1 MILFHSEN
9 LLLHLGGIGSMATMI
24 TNDCINCGA
33 CEPECPNNAISQGEP
48 VYVIDPKL
56 CTECVGFHDYEACAA
71 VCPVDVCVTDPNNI
85 ESEEVLIARARELH
99 PEVNFPENFESR
111 FRKGEGKAAPAPAV
125 SPAPT
130 APAAQATASPAPT
143 AAPSA
148 ALPASAVTATDVNYI
163 QLPEIDSWDIPLRCF
178 KCNQV
183 HAENVKNFTIGNVI
197 FCPHCNKSIVVRDNL
212 NYHIRT
218 LLKDA
223 YENWEKSQTEFAAR
237 RERELKEFLEQRAKA
252 AQAFEA
258 RQRRDLDAIRRLLDA
273 IGEDYD
279 AAGKPFKKGSRF
291 AWG

>member
-1 MILFHSEN
+1 
-9 LLLHLGGIGSMATMI
+9 MATMI

-33 CEPECPNNAISQGEP
+33 CEPECPNNAISQGDP

-85 ESEEVLIARARELH
+85 ESEEVLMTRARALH
-99 PEVNFPENFESR
+99 PEVSFPENFESR
-111 FRKGEGKAAPAPAV
+111 FRKGQGKAAVAPATGAKPAAAPAV
-125 SPAPT
+125 GS
-130 APAAQATASPAPT
+130 

-148 ALPASAVTATDVNYI
+148 PAVGVPASAFAEADVNYI
-163 QLPEIDSWDIPLRCF
+163 QLPEIDSWSIPLRCF
-178 KCNQV
+178 KCNAVQI
-183 HAENVKNFTIGNVI
+183 ENVKNFVIGNVI
-197 FCPHCNKSIVVRDNL
+197 FCHNCNKSMVVRDNL

-218 LLKDA
+218 LLKES
-223 YENWEKSQTEFAAR
+223 YEKWAKDQTDFADR
-237 RERELKEFLEQRAKA
+237 RERERAEFLERRAKE

-258 RQRRDLDAIRRLLDA
+258 HQQQELEQIRRQLDA
-273 IGEDYD
+273 IGRDYD

>member
-1 MILFHSEN
+1 
-9 LLLHLGGIGSMATMI
+9 MATMI

-85 ESEEVLIARARELH
+85 ESEEALITRAREIH
-99 PEVNFPENFESR
+99 PEVSFPENFESR
-111 FRKGEGKAAPAPAV
+111 FRKGQGKAAPAATPAA
-125 SPAPT
+125 PAPGAQ
-130 APAAQATASPAPT
+130 APAPATAQPAPS
-143 AAPSA
+143 APSA
-148 ALPASAVTATDVNYI
+148 AAPGSAFAEADVHYI
-163 QLPEIDSWDIPLRCF
+163 SLPEIDSWNIPLRCF

-183 HAENVKNFTIGNVI
+183 QTQNVKNFTIGNVI
-197 FCPHCNKSIVVRDNL
+197 FCPHCNKSMVVRDNL

-218 LLKDA
+218 LIKDA
-223 YENWEKSQTEFAAR
+223 YEKWERTQAEFSAR
-237 RERELKEFLEQRAKA
+237 REREREEFLERRAKEA
-252 AQAFEA
+252 HAFET
-258 RQRRDLDAIRRLLDA
+258 RQQLDLETIRQQLDA
-273 IGEDYD
+273 IGENYD